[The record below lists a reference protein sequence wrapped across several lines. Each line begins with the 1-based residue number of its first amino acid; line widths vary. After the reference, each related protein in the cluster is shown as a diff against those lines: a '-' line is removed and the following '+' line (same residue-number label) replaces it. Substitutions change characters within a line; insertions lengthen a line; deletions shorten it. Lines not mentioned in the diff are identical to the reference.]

1 MANVTTLLAP
11 DITNH
16 EGGSQPS
23 RAELYA
29 VMVILSFLSVLGTG
43 GNAMVLYVFARKRD
57 RFVSTLFILA
67 LAFVDFITCL
77 VVMPFTI
84 YMEYVDY
91 EVGYDIVCK
100 IYLFLITSNIPF
112 SALTMAAIAVDRYF
126 CICHPFLHA
135 ITLQRAR
142 VIIVSLM
149 MFAGVLGIVV
159 SLMHGVYDEIPKNG
173 TAGSIDDSL
182 STSGVGLG
190 LQLFNLTR
198 STAAHNQ
205 SLLLSPGYAYANVTT
220 AASSHSQSLT
230 PQVFIVFTGHCVT
243 NELVLGSDFQWY
255 YQKFYTSMYLVCL
268 IVVVVLYIMIY
279 KSVLFRRTQRQ
290 KQKNKSLYLIEVAKG
305 NATQEDGHTE
315 HMLLGEMKDASN
327 GSRKSREGSGKPN
340 GGMTDGEIERTI
352 LKKSKEKVRMANLK
366 TAAMLFVVTVVF
378 IVTFTPAFL
387 MALQLMPYNMTV
399 FYMYFANNVA
409 NPLIYSFMNKNFR
422 DDLRKLFS

>member
-1 MANVTTLLAP
+1 MANITSLEAP

-16 EGGSQPS
+16 EGGGPPS

-77 VVMPFTI
+77 VVMPFTV
-84 YMEYVDY
+84 YMEYNDYSVD
-91 EVGYDIVCK
+91 YDIVCK

-159 SLMHGVYDEIPKNG
+159 SLMHGVYDEFPKNA
-173 TAGSIDDSL
+173 TTDAVVDDNVA
-182 STSGVGLG
+182 TSGVGLG
-190 LQLFNLTR
+190 LQLFNFTR
-198 STAAHNQ
+198 STATHNQ
-205 SLLLSPGYAYANVTT
+205 SQPQSPGYAYPSITT
-220 AASSHSQSLT
+220 VQAPT
-230 PQVFIVFTGHCVT
+230 PTTQVLIVFTGHCVQ
-243 NELVLGSDFQWY
+243 NELVLGKDFQWY

-268 IVVVVLYIMIY
+268 IVVVVLYVMIY

-315 HMLLGEMKDASN
+315 HMLLGEMKEASN

-340 GGMTDGEIERTI
+340 GGMTDSEIERTI

-422 DDLRKLFS
+422 DDLRRLFS